1 MAEFN
6 LNVGFRNEANVSQE
20 LRLAPQLLQWL
31 NILQASSTDLTAM
44 IRSEL
49 ESNPALE
56 VDGPMPDSMASSST
70 DEPAPPEEPRQDF
83 DGERDERWEHLA
95 ELDGE
100 WREDAAGR
108 LNAGNESDEQEY
120 RDHVNESI
128 TRQTSLQEHLEAQL
142 RLVDDPALDSDLCGL
157 LIGSLDERGYLASP
171 LAELAT
177 IAGVSESRLEQALG
191 VVQGMDPAGVGARD
205 LRECLLLQL
214 RGAQAGELVQTLVSE
229 HLQAVARRQ
238 YRDLAALLG
247 AHEEDVR
254 EAVTTIQ
261 SLNPAPG
268 ARFARH
274 TAEYVQPDAVVSRNG
289 NGYVVDLTDQRIP
302 RLRLSV
308 SVRRLLEQEN
318 LSREELAYIRSK
330 IRAATFLIQ
339 GISQRQDT
347 LKKTVEQ
354 IVHFQG
360 DFFSQPAGQLNA
372 LTMANVAHLVGVHE
386 TTISRAIANKY
397 LKTPRGLFPMRH
409 FFQAGFRCADGSRMT
424 PQKVKDLLISIIKA
438 EDPCTPIM
446 DRDIVL
452 AMGKHGLRVARRTV
466 AKYREELG
474 IPASKDR
481 QRKRARAVAAPDQ
494 PRSGNGSSAECAA

>member
-1 MAEFN
+1 MSEYN
-6 LNVGFRNEANVSQE
+6 LNVGFRSEVNVGQE

-44 IRSEL
+44 IQSEL
-49 ESNPALE
+49 DSNPALE
-56 VDGPMPDSMASSST
+56 VDGPLPESMASGST
-70 DEPAPPEEPRQDF
+70 TEADAPAEPKQEFE
-83 DGERDERWEHLA
+83 GERDERWEHLA

-108 LNAGNESDEQEY
+108 MNAGNDNDEQEY
-120 RDHVNESI
+120 RDHLNESI

-142 RLVDDPALDSDLCGL
+142 RLVDEPALDSELCGL
-157 LIGSLDERGYLASP
+157 LIGSLDERGYLTSS
-171 LAELAT
+171 LTELAA
-177 IAGVSESRLEQALG
+177 IAGASEGRLEQALV

-214 RGAQAGELVQTLVSE
+214 RAAKGSDLVQTLVSE

-238 YRDLAALLG
+238 YRDLAALLVVR
-247 AHEEDVR
+247 EEEVR
-254 EAVTTIQ
+254 EAVATIQ
-261 SLNPAPG
+261 ALNPAPG

-274 TAEYVQPDAVVSRNG
+274 TAEYVAPDAVVSRNG

-318 LSREELAYIRSK
+318 LGREELAYIRSK

-360 DFFSQPAGQLNA
+360 DFFGQSAGQLNA

-397 LKTPRGLFPMRH
+397 LKTPRGIFPMRH

-424 PQKVKDLLISIIKA
+424 TQKVQDLLVAIIKA

-466 AKYREELG
+466 AKYREDLG

-481 QRKRARAVAAPDQ
+481 QRKCAKVVGAPDR
-494 PRSGNGSSAECAA
+494 PRGGTSSSAECAA

>member
-6 LNVGFRNEANVSQE
+6 LNVGFRNDVNVSQE

-31 NILQASSTDLTAM
+31 NILQASSLDLNAM

-56 VDGPMPDSMASSST
+56 VDGPMPDSFATGSSVT
-70 DEPAPPEEPRQDF
+70 TEAPAEPRQEAE
-83 DGERDERWEHLA
+83 GTRDESWERLA

-100 WREDAAGR
+100 WREDAASQM
-108 LNAGNESDEQEY
+108 NAGNTRDDQEY

-128 TRQTSLQEHLEAQL
+128 TRETSLQDHLESQL
-142 RLVDDPALDSDLCGL
+142 RFMDVPEPDRDLCGL

-171 LAELAT
+171 LAELAG
-177 IAGVSESRLEQALG
+177 IAGVAESGLEQALAI
-191 VVQGMDPAGVGARD
+191 VQAMDPAGVGARD
-205 LRECLLLQL
+205 LRECLLLQA
-214 RGAQAGELVQTLVSE
+214 RAIKADDLVQTLIDQ

-238 YRDLAALLG
+238 YHDLAALLDVE
-247 AHEEDVR
+247 EEDVR
-254 EAVTTIQ
+254 DAVEIIQ
-261 SLNPAPG
+261 TLNPAPG
-268 ARFARH
+268 ATFVRA
-274 TAEYVQPDAVVSRNG
+274 TTEYVEPDAVVTRSTQG
-289 NGYVVDLTDQRIP
+289 FLVELTDQSIP

-330 IRAATFLIQ
+330 IRSATFLIQ

-354 IVHFQG
+354 IVGNQQE
-360 DFFSQPAGQLNA
+360 FFSQPAGQLNA
-372 LTMANVAHLVGVHE
+372 LTMATVARLVGVHE

-424 PQKVKDLLISIIKA
+424 PRKVQDLLIAIIKA
-438 EDPCTPIM
+438 EDPAAPIM
-446 DRDIVL
+446 DRDIVV
-452 AMGKHGLRVARRTV
+452 AMGKQGLRVARRTV

-474 IPASKDR
+474 IPSSKDR
-481 QRKRARAVAAPDQ
+481 QRKPARVTAAPV
-494 PRSGNGSSAECAA
+494 PAGSSAVCAA